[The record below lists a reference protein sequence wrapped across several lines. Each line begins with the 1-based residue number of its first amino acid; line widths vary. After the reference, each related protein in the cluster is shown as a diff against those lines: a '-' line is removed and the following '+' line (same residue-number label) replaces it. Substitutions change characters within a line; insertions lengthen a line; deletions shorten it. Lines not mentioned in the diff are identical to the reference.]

1 MSNGQWGIG
10 QTDLWVNVPYDIEP
24 TNFLAKTYF
33 SKVCSEDGIC
43 GAFGLLGQV
52 STEEI
57 DMIQLCGSG

>member
-1 MSNGQWGIG
+1 MPNEQREIG

-24 TNFLAKTYF
+24 ITFPVKTYF
-33 SKVCSEDGIC
+33 SKVCSGDGIC

-57 DMIQLCGSG
+57 DMIQLCGPA